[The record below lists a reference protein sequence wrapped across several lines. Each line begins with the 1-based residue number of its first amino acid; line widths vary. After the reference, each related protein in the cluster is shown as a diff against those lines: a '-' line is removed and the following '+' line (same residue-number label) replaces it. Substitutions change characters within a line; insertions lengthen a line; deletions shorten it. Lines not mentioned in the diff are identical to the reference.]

1 MVDRWTRSPENRR
14 LLSLPLRSVI
24 NLSEAVSKSLR
35 NSYRSPVRR
44 ISLSPD
50 NAASLSVSVANQTDG
65 RNYYPSNCAIVS
77 FPPARS
83 AQIVSNTVPRIPWIS
98 GFPILL
104 YNFTVSRILPSLSS
118 SRLLNNL
125 PLGPRIDDSPPP
137 GIRESTRIENLVL
150 YTTTLVSK
158 GRMVGKHEPFPAFQV
173 AAQRRRT

>member
-1 MVDRWTRSPENRR
+1 MDEIITPPTAR
-14 LLSLPLRSVI
+14 
-24 NLSEAVSKSLR
+24 
-35 NSYRSPVRR
+35 
-44 ISLSPD
+44 
-50 NAASLSVSVANQTDG
+50 
-65 RNYYPSNCAIVS
+65 S
-77 FPPARS
+77 FPFLLLARP

-104 YNFTVSRILPSLSS
+104 YNFTVSRILPSLSF